1 MGTDQMWIVAADV
14 EEYGRVYLSD
24 YAGRTESDVA
34 DKVMNVARG
43 EFFNGPLQDRLAD
56 LGWEIVRV
64 RIEEVE

>member
-14 EEYGRVYLSD
+14 EEYGRIYLAD

-34 DKVMNVARG
+34 DKVMNVARR
-43 EFFNGPLQDRLAD
+43 EFGPLKDRLAD